1 MADFSELPSLNLVTL
16 QHEATSGH
24 RRSWRLLLSSFNAML
39 VAFFLWFAF
48 EGEYQTR
55 GRCGNVIN
63 PVNVANSVCPVCIAI
78 NLCIWASARSKTEQE
93 LRRLKLLAL
102 LTIIFWCSVIGGIH
116 VGRMLPIDGESQ
128 SSVPAPQ
135 NNRL

>member
-1 MADFSELPSLNLVTL
+1 MADFSELPSLNSIAP
-16 QHEATSGH
+16 QHEVTSGH
-24 RRSWRLLLSSFNAML
+24 RRPWRLLLSSFNAMV

-48 EGEYQTR
+48 EGEYHSG

-93 LRRLKLLAL
+93 LRLIR
-102 LTIIFWCSVIGGIH
+102 
-116 VGRMLPIDGESQ
+116 
-128 SSVPAPQ
+128 
-135 NNRL
+135 